1 MTFEVLTTI
10 NFRKELKVLSK
21 KYPRIK
27 KDIEDLE
34 EELKKNPQQGTP
46 LPKSCFKVR
55 MQITGKSSGKSGGAR
70 IITFV
75 KVVDEKVYLLSIY
88 DKAEQSNNQELD
100 VLLKHL

>member
-10 NFRKELKVLSK
+10 NFWKELKVLTK
-21 KYPRIK
+21 KYPKIK
-27 KDIEDLE
+27 KDVEDLE
-34 EELKKNPQQGTP
+34 EDLKKNPQQGDP

-70 IITFV
+70 IITYV
-75 KVVDEKVYLLSIY
+75 KVVDEKIYLLSIY

-100 VLLKHL
+100 VLLKFI